1 MKHHTQFANDLVNL
15 ERFRK
20 KLLLIHSIGRAAEI
34 EKRELEML
42 VVSEKA
48 ELIPLLSAAIIM
60 FKDGDHVGNKHSF
73 TTKHAILLATFDTRP
88 KKKHEEDRV
97 DALVG

>member
-1 MKHHTQFANDLVNL
+1 MTRSMGK
-15 ERFRK
+15 
-20 KLLLIHSIGRAAEI
+20 AAEI
-34 EKRELEML
+34 EKRELERL

-48 ELIPLLSAAIIM
+48 ELIPLSSAAIIM

-88 KKKHEEDRV
+88 KKSTKKIELMR
-97 DALVG
+97 